1 MTTNKLGR
9 ELAASAVKMLWFI
22 VLLFPLIIMKVNVD
36 GGTATV
42 RFRWGTLPVLA
53 VAAFVLSFAWARAL
67 EWNEHRGDKV
77 PKQTGLRAAT
87 GRVRVLWQNRAIRTP
102 ATLVMLLLVV
112 AYPFAFGMYHTNIM
126 ITAMIYVILALGL
139 NIVVGLGGL
148 LNLGYAAFF
157 AVGAYTYGLL
167 WRYAGPVFVEAGL
180 HTGWLFWIALPLA
193 GVIAVVF
200 GILLS
205 LPVLRLRGDYL
216 AIITLAFGEIVRM
229 VLQNSGNVTGGA
241 TGISLIPRPWLL
253 GMKLPPKQ
261 ASVYIYYIVFV
272 LVMLTIFVV
281 RRIED
286 SRVGR
291 ALEAMREDE
300 IACEAM
306 GIDLVQ
312 NKLITFAL
320 GAFWAGIA
328 GVILAAQTTYI
339 NPDSFTLWESIM
351 VLMAIVIGG
360 TGSIPGAIGGALLLK
375 LLPEYF
381 RPLAQYRMLIY
392 GIAMIIVIMFKPDGL
407 FPRNRKKYTF
417 AVVGGHTAA
426 GGDGAGGTAAAGPA
440 GSGAAAATGDS
451 AGVTK

>member
-1 MTTNKLGR
+1 MIHKNLAK
-9 ELAASAVKMLWFI
+9 ELAASALQMVWFI
-22 VLLFPLIIMKVNVD
+22 VLLFPFLVMKVSVTA
-36 GGTATV
+36 GTALV
-42 RFRWGTLPVLA
+42 RFRWGSLPAIA
-53 VAAFVLSFAWARAL
+53 VVSFIASFAWGRAL
-67 EWNEHRGDKV
+67 EWNSHRGDKEQ
-77 PKQTGLRAAT
+77 K
-87 GRVRVLWQNRAIRTP
+87 RTP
-102 ATLVMLLLVV
+102 LTPIKEAIAAALARKPIRRVVLLVLLAAV
-112 AYPFAFGMYHTNIM
+112 AVYPFALGMYHTNIM
-126 ITAMIYVILALGL
+126 ITALIYVILALGL

-167 WRYAGPVFVEAGL
+167 WKFVGPSFVSAGIA
-180 HTGWLFWIALPLA
+180 TGWLFWIALPIA
-193 GVIAVVF
+193 GTIAVVF

-229 VLQNSGNVTGGA
+229 VLQNSGPVTGGA

-253 GMKLPPKQ
+253 GLKLPPKQ
-261 ASVYIYYIVFV
+261 AATYIYYIVIV
-272 LVMLTIFVV
+272 LVILTIFVV

-306 GIDLVQ
+306 GIDLVR
-312 NKLITFAL
+312 NKLSTFAL

-328 GVILAAQTTYI
+328 GVVLAAQTTYI

-375 LLPEYF
+375 LLPE
-381 RPLAQYRMLIY
+381 
-392 GIAMIIVIMFKPDGL
+392 
-407 FPRNRKKYTF
+407 
-417 AVVGGHTAA
+417 
-426 GGDGAGGTAAAGPA
+426 
-440 GSGAAAATGDS
+440 
-451 AGVTK
+451 

>member
-1 MTTNKLGR
+1 MTNKKLGS
-9 ELAASAVKMLWFI
+9 ELIEALGKSIWFV
-22 VLLFPLIIMKVNVD
+22 VLLFPFMVMKANVVS
-36 GGTATV
+36 GIAEI
-42 RFRWGTLPVLA
+42 RFRWGNLPV
-53 VAAFVLSFAWARAL
+53 VAIASFVLSFAWERAL
-67 EWNEHRGDKV
+67 KWNEHRGDN
-77 PKQTGLRAAT
+77 AT
-87 GRVRVLWQNRAIRTP
+87 TNTPLHRVQDAVLGALSHKPIRLTAIS
-102 ATLVMLLLVV
+102 VLLLAMAV
-112 AYPFAFGMYHTNIM
+112 YPFALGMYHTNIM
-126 ITAMIYVILALGL
+126 ITALIYVILALGL

-167 WRYAGPVFVEAGL
+167 WKFVGPVFTAAAIN
-180 HTGWLFWIALPLA
+180 TGWLFWIALPLA
-193 GVIAVVF
+193 GILAVIF

-229 VLQNSGNVTGGA
+229 VLQNSGPVTGGA
-241 TGISLIPRPWLL
+241 TGISLIPRPWLF
-253 GMKLPPKQ
+253 GIRLPPRQ
-261 ASVYIYYIVFV
+261 AATYIYYIVVV
-272 LVMLTIFVV
+272 LVILTIFVV

-306 GIDLVQ
+306 GIDLVR
-312 NKLITFAL
+312 NKLSTFAL

-328 GVILAAQTTYI
+328 GVVLAAQTTYI
-339 NPDSFTLWESIM
+339 NPDSFTLWESII

-381 RPLAQYRMLIY
+381 RPLAQYRILIY
-392 GIAMIIVIMFKPDGL
+392 GVAMIIVIIFKPDGL
-407 FPRNRKKYTF
+407 FPRKRKVYTF
-417 AVVGGHTAA
+417 VDKSAA
-426 GGDGAGGTAAAGPA
+426 GATTEAG
-440 GSGAAAATGDS
+440 
-451 AGVTK
+451 K

>member
-1 MTTNKLGR
+1 MTNKRLGS
-9 ELAASAVKMLWFI
+9 ELIDALGKSIWFVI
-22 VLLFPLIIMKVNVD
+22 LLFPFMVMKANVVSGVAIIQ
-36 GGTATV
+36 
-42 RFRWGTLPVLA
+42 FRWQNLPLIA
-53 VAAFVLSFAWARAL
+53 IASFVLSFAWGRAL
-67 EWNEHRGDKV
+67 EWNEHRGDTV
-77 PKQTGLRAAT
+77 DTDTPLH
-87 GRVRVLWQNRAIRTP
+87 RVQDAVLGALSHKPIRWSAISVI
-102 ATLVMLLLVV
+102 LVAMAV
-112 AYPFAFGMYHTNIM
+112 YPFALGMYHTNIM
-126 ITAMIYVILALGL
+126 ITALIYVILALGL

-167 WRYAGPVFVEAGL
+167 WKYVGPMFAAASIN
-180 HTGWLFWIALPLA
+180 TGWLFWIALPLA
-193 GVIAVVF
+193 GVLAVVF

-229 VLQNSGNVTGGA
+229 VLQNSGPVTGGA
-241 TGISLIPRPWLL
+241 TGISLIPRPWFF
-253 GMKLPPKQ
+253 GIRLPPRQ
-261 ASVYIYYIVFV
+261 AATYIYYIVVV
-272 LVMLTIFVV
+272 LVILTIFVV

-306 GIDLVQ
+306 GIDLVR
-312 NKLITFAL
+312 NKLSTFAL

-328 GVILAAQTTYI
+328 GVVLASQTTYI

-381 RPLAQYRMLIY
+381 RPLAQYRILIY
-392 GIAMIIVIMFKPDGL
+392 GVAMIIVIIFKPDGL
-407 FPRNRKKYTF
+407 FPRKRKVYTF
-417 AVVGGHTAA
+417 VDKTA
-426 GGDGAGGTAAAGPA
+426 
-440 GSGAAAATGDS
+440 SGATTE
-451 AGVTK
+451 AGK

>member
-1 MTTNKLGR
+1 MIRKQR
-9 ELAASAVKMLWFI
+9 MAELRSALVTAIWFV
-22 VLLFPLIIMKVNVD
+22 VLLFPFLIMKVDVSA
-36 GGTATV
+36 GKAEIS
-42 RFRWGTLPVLA
+42 FRWGQLPFIALA
-53 VAAFVLSFAWARAL
+53 TFILALAWNRSL
-67 EWNEHRGDKV
+67 LWNAIRGDKEPRITV
-77 PKQTGLRAAT
+77 LSRARAY
-87 GRVRVLWQNRAIRTP
+87 VRSALAIKKIRRS
-102 ATLVMLLLVV
+102 ALAALLIAVT
-112 AYPFAFGMYHTNIM
+112 AYPFVLGMYHTNIM
-126 ITAMIYVILALGL
+126 ITALIYVILALGL

-167 WRYAGPVFVEAGL
+167 WKYAGPSFVSAGIA
-180 HTGWLFWIALPLA
+180 TGWLFWIALPVAGILA
-193 GVIAVVF
+193 TIF

-229 VLQNSGNVTGGA
+229 VLQNSSSVTGGS
-241 TGISLIPRPWLL
+241 TGISLIPRPWLFGL
-253 GMKLPPKQ
+253 RLAPRQ
-261 ASVYIYYIVFV
+261 AATYIYYIVLV
-272 LVMLTIFVV
+272 LVVLTVFVV

-306 GIDLVQ
+306 GVNLVR
-312 NKLITFAL
+312 NKLVTFAL

-392 GIAMIIVIMFKPDGL
+392 GIAMIIIIIFKPDGL

-417 AVVGGHTAA
+417 VDKALPKDVP
-426 GGDGAGGTAAAGPA
+426 GANT
-440 GSGAAAATGDS
+440 
-451 AGVTK
+451 

>member
-1 MTTNKLGR
+1 MIKKQTMA
-9 ELAASAVKMLWFI
+9 ELRSALVTAIWFV
-22 VLLFPLIIMKVNVD
+22 VLLFPFMVMKVNVS
-36 GGTATV
+36 GGKAEII
-42 RFRWGTLPVLA
+42 FRWGQLPIIAITAFLL
-53 VAAFVLSFAWARAL
+53 AFVWNRAL
-67 EWNEHRGDKV
+67 VWNAHRGDKEARV
-77 PKQTGLRAAT
+77 TPLTRALDF
-87 GRVRVLWQNRAIRTP
+87 VRSALARKRIRRSAI
-102 ATLVMLLLVV
+102 AALLIAVTS
-112 AYPFAFGMYHTNIM
+112 YPFVFGMYHTNIM
-126 ITAMIYVILALGL
+126 ITALIYVILALGL

-167 WRYAGPVFVEAGL
+167 WKYVGPSFVSAGIA
-180 HTGWLFWIALPLA
+180 TGWLFWIALPLA
-193 GVIAVVF
+193 GILATIF

-229 VLQNSGNVTGGA
+229 VLQNSGPVTGGA
-241 TGISLIPRPWLL
+241 TGISLIPRPWLF
-253 GMKLPPKQ
+253 GIRLPPRQ
-261 ASVYIYYIVFV
+261 AATYIYYIVLV
-272 LVMLTIFVV
+272 LVIITIFVV

-306 GIDLVQ
+306 GVDLVR
-312 NKLITFAL
+312 NKLVTFAL

-351 VLMAIVIGG
+351 ILMAIVIGG

-392 GIAMIIVIMFKPDGL
+392 GIAMIVIIIFKPDGL

-417 AVVGGHTAA
+417 VEKPPAA
-426 GGDGAGGTAAAGPA
+426 GA
-440 GSGAAAATGDS
+440 SGAER
-451 AGVTK
+451 

>member
-1 MTTNKLGR
+1 MTRKQTFIEIRSSL
-9 ELAASAVKMLWFI
+9 VQMIWFI
-22 VLLFPLIIMKVNVD
+22 VLLFPFMVMKVNVT
-36 GGTATV
+36 GGKAV
-42 RFRWGTLPVLA
+42 ILFRWSALPVIA
-53 VAAFVLSFAWARAL
+53 VSAFVLSFLWRRAL
-67 EWNEHRGDKV
+67 VWNEHRGDKV
-77 PKQTGLRAAT
+77 KVRTPLTKVSETIRSALSHKPIRRAAIA
-87 GRVRVLWQNRAIRTP
+87 V
-102 ATLVMLLLVV
+102 LLVV
-112 AYPFAFGMYHTNIM
+112 MVVYPYALGMYHTNIM
-126 ITAMIYVILALGL
+126 ITALIYVILALGL

-167 WRYAGPVFVEAGL
+167 WKYAGPAFVEAGIA
-180 HTGWLFWIALPLA
+180 TGWLFWIALPLA
-193 GVIAVVF
+193 GILAVIF

-229 VLQNSGNVTGGA
+229 VLQNSSGVTGGA
-241 TGISLIPRPWLL
+241 TGISLIPRPWFF
-253 GMKLPPKQ
+253 GVRLPPRQ
-261 ASVYIYYIVFV
+261 AATYIYYIVLV
-272 LVMLTIFVV
+272 LVFLTIFVV

-306 GIDLVQ
+306 GVDLVR
-312 NKLITFAL
+312 NKLVTFAL

-360 TGSIPGAIGGALLLK
+360 TGSIPGAIGGAMLLK

-392 GIAMIIVIMFKPDGL
+392 GIAMIIIIIFKPDGL
-407 FPRNRKKYTF
+407 FPRNRKKFTF
-417 AVVGGHTAA
+417 VEK
-426 GGDGAGGTAAAGPA
+426 PA
-440 GSGAAAATGDS
+440 SDPS
-451 AGVTK
+451 LAGVAPGAQK

>member
-1 MTTNKLGR
+1 MTHKKLAF
-9 ELAASAVKMLWFI
+9 ELIDALGKSVWFV
-22 VLLFPLIIMKVNVD
+22 VLLFPFMVMK
-36 GGTATV
+36 ATV
-42 RFRWGTLPVLA
+42 TSGVAMIRFRWENLPGIA
-53 VAAFVLSFAWARAL
+53 IASFVLSFVWGRAL
-67 EWNEHRGDKV
+67 EWNEHRGDTV
-77 PKQTGLRAAT
+77 NTSTPLH
-87 GRVRVLWQNRAIRTP
+87 RVQDAVLSAWSRKPIRRTTISALLMLMAI
-102 ATLVMLLLVV
+102 
-112 AYPFAFGMYHTNIM
+112 YPFALGMYHTNIM
-126 ITAMIYVILALGL
+126 ITALIYVILALGL

-167 WRYAGPVFVEAGL
+167 WKFVGPVFTAAAIN
-180 HTGWLFWIALPLA
+180 TGWLFWIALPLA
-193 GVIAVVF
+193 GILAVVF

-229 VLQNSGNVTGGA
+229 VLQNSGPVTGGA

-253 GMKLPPKQ
+253 GMRLPPRQ
-261 ASVYIYYIVFV
+261 AATYIYYIVVV
-272 LVMLTIFVV
+272 LVILTIFVV

-306 GIDLVQ
+306 GIDLVR
-312 NKLITFAL
+312 NKLSTFAL

-328 GVILAAQTTYI
+328 GVVLASQTTYI

-381 RPLAQYRMLIY
+381 RPLAQYRILIY
-392 GIAMIIVIMFKPDGL
+392 GVAMIIVIIFKPDGL
-407 FPRNRKKYTF
+407 FPRKRKAYTF
-417 AVVGGHTAA
+417 VDKTA
-426 GGDGAGGTAAAGPA
+426 
-440 GSGAAAATGDS
+440 SGATTEVG
-451 AGVTK
+451 K

>member
-1 MTTNKLGR
+1 MTRKQTFA
-9 ELAASAVKMLWFI
+9 ELRSSLAQTVWFV
-22 VLLFPLIIMKVNVD
+22 VLLFPFMVMKVNVAS
-36 GGTATV
+36 GKAIV
-42 RFRWGTLPVLA
+42 RFRWSMLPVIA
-53 VAAFVLSFAWARAL
+53 VAAFVLSIVWNRAL
-67 EWNEHRGDKV
+67 AWNEHRGDKAKAV
-77 PKQTGLRAAT
+77 TPLTRAAD
-87 GRVRVLWQNRAIRTP
+87 AIRAALARKPIRRT
-102 ATLVMLLLVV
+102 AMAALLAIVIV
-112 AYPFAFGMYHTNIM
+112 YPFALGMYHTNIM
-126 ITAMIYVILALGL
+126 ITALIYVILALGL

-167 WRYAGPVFVEAGL
+167 WKYAGPAFVEAGIA
-180 HTGWLFWIALPLA
+180 TGWLFWIALPTA
-193 GVIAVVF
+193 GVIAVIF

-229 VLQNSGNVTGGA
+229 VLQNSGPVTGGA
-241 TGISLIPRPWLL
+241 TGISLIPRPWLFGL
-253 GMKLPPKQ
+253 RLPPRQ
-261 ASVYIYYIVFV
+261 AATYIYYIVLV
-272 LVMLTIFVV
+272 LVILTIFVV

-306 GIDLVQ
+306 GVDLVR
-312 NKLITFAL
+312 NKLVTFAL

-328 GVILAAQTTYI
+328 GVVLAAQTTYI

-360 TGSIPGAIGGALLLK
+360 TGSIPGAIGGAMLLK

-392 GIAMIIVIMFKPDGL
+392 GIAMIIIIIFKPDGL
-407 FPRNRKKYTF
+407 FPRNRKKFTF
-417 AVVGGHTAA
+417 VVA
-426 GGDGAGGTAAAGPA
+426 DGAPADGAAAGSPNGGA
-440 GSGAAAATGDS
+440 GTGAS
-451 AGVTK
+451 K

>member
-1 MTTNKLGR
+1 MTVKKAFA
-9 ELAASAVKMLWFI
+9 ELRSSIAQTLWFV
-22 VLLFPLIIMKVNVD
+22 VLLFPFLVMKVSVT
-36 GGTATV
+36 GGKALI
-42 RFRWGTLPVLA
+42 RFRWPMIPAIALT
-53 VAAFVLSFAWARAL
+53 AFVLSFVWRRAL
-67 EWNEHRGDKV
+67 AWNALRGNKT
-77 PKQTGLRAAT
+77 KAQTPLTRAA
-87 GRVRVLWQNRAIRTP
+87 GAIRSALAIKPVRRT
-102 ATLVMLLLVV
+102 ASVALLAIV
-112 AYPFAFGMYHTNIM
+112 AVYPFALGMYHTNIM
-126 ITAMIYVILALGL
+126 ITALIYVILALGL

-157 AVGAYTYGLL
+157 AVGAYTYGFL
-167 WRYAGPVFVEAGL
+167 WKYAGPLLVEAGIA
-180 HTGWLFWIALPLA
+180 TGWLFWIALPLA
-193 GVIAVVF
+193 GIIAVVF

-229 VLQNSGNVTGGA
+229 VLQNSGPVTGGA

-253 GMKLPPKQ
+253 GMRLPPRQ
-261 ASVYIYYIVFV
+261 AATYIYYIVVV
-272 LVMLTIFVV
+272 LVILTIFVV

-306 GIDLVQ
+306 GVDLVR
-312 NKLITFAL
+312 NKLATFAL

-328 GVILAAQTTYI
+328 GVVLAAQTTYI

-360 TGSIPGAIGGALLLK
+360 TGSVPGAIGGAMLLK

-392 GIAMIIVIMFKPDGL
+392 GIAMIIIIIFKPDGL
-407 FPRNRKKYTF
+407 FPRNRKKFTF
-417 AVVGGHTAA
+417 VSASIAGEASLA
-426 GGDGAGGTAAAGPA
+426 GGAGEAG
-440 GSGAAAATGDS
+440 ATGT
-451 AGVTK
+451 GEQK

>member
-1 MTTNKLGR
+1 MTRKHMFR
-9 ELAASAVKMLWFI
+9 EIRASLVQMVWFV
-22 VLLFPLIIMKVNVD
+22 VLLFPFLVMKVNVT
-36 GGTATV
+36 GGKASLL
-42 RFRWGTLPVLA
+42 FRWSALPVIA
-53 VAAFVLSFAWARAL
+53 VAAFVLSFAWRQAL
-67 EWNEHRGDKV
+67 VWNEHRGDKA
-77 PKQTGLRAAT
+77 K
-87 GRVRVLWQNRAIRTP
+87 IRTP
-102 ATLVMLLLVV
+102 FTRVGEVIRAALARKPIRLAVIAAFLILVV
-112 AYPFAFGMYHTNIM
+112 AYPFALGMYHTNIM
-126 ITAMIYVILALGL
+126 ITALIYVILALGL

-167 WRYAGPVFVEAGL
+167 WKYAGPAFVEAGIA
-180 HTGWLFWIALPLA
+180 TGWLFWIALPTA
-193 GVIAVVF
+193 GILAVVF

-229 VLQNSGNVTGGA
+229 VLQNSSSVTGGA
-241 TGISLIPRPWLL
+241 TGISLIPRPWFF
-253 GMKLPPKQ
+253 GVRLPPRQ
-261 ASVYIYYIVFV
+261 AATYIYYIVLV
-272 LVMLTIFVV
+272 LVFLTIFVV

-300 IACEAM
+300 IACESM
-306 GIDLVQ
+306 GVDLVR
-312 NKLITFAL
+312 NKLVTFAL

-360 TGSIPGAIGGALLLK
+360 TGSIPGAIGGAMLLK

-392 GIAMIIVIMFKPDGL
+392 GIAMIIIIIFKPDGL
-407 FPRNRKKYTF
+407 FPRNRKKFTF
-417 AVVGGHTAA
+417 VEKPAA
-426 GGDGAGGTAAAGPA
+426 DQTL
-440 GSGAAAATGDS
+440 
-451 AGVTK
+451 AGVVPGAKK